1 MNQQQVRDEI
11 RLQLTGELLEIEIED
26 STIDKIINSALVE
39 IQRYLTTTYIVTV
52 PFSSCIDFKNM
63 KDPTT
68 GKPIKVSTVVQLY
81 RTKGYVAQ
89 GNDFSGDPFAAS
101 MWQLGLNGTG
111 FGWMEDTLYKVGTYN
126 TLLQVRNTLS
136 TDLAFKYDK
145 REEKLYINTSA
156 GNPQNITIEF
166 IPRIDTVEELTA
178 DWWIDV
184 MIRLAVAKT
193 KVILGRI
200 RTRYTQANALW
211 TQDGQTLLQEG
222 TQELEAIREYL
233 DANTCMLTPID

>member
-11 RLQLTGELLEIEIED
+11 RLQLTGELLEMELED
-26 STIDKIINSALVE
+26 STIDKIINSSLVE

-52 PFSSCIDFKNM
+52 PFSRCIDFKGM
-63 KDPTT
+63 VDPTT
-68 GKPIKVSTVVQLY
+68 NKPIKVSTVVQLY
-81 RTKGYVAQ
+81 RTKGYASQ
-89 GNDFSGDPFAAS
+89 NADFMGDPFAAS

-111 FGWMEDTLYKVGTYN
+111 FGWMEDTLYKIGTYN
-126 TLLQVRNTLS
+126 TLLQIRNTLS

-145 REEKLYINTSA
+145 REEKLYINTSV
-156 GNPQNITIEF
+156 GNPEKITIEF
-166 IPRIDTVEELTA
+166 IPRIDSVEELTA

-193 KVILGRI
+193 KVIIGRV

-211 TQDGQTLLQEG
+211 THDGQMILEEG
-222 TQELEAIREYL
+222 NNELNAIREYL
-233 DANTCMLTPID
+233 DTNASMLTPID